1 MARKNKYSPEATRA
15 SEAFIPA
22 NISSTHAALIRAS
35 LSTQSWNKH
44 LSALHCFSEFKR
56 THKTNSPLKNTDI
69 CDFINFIL
77 KTKGLKSSTAKSY
90 ISSLAFYLNLRK
102 LDSSCCNDLLVK
114 SMLKGAQNLEL
125 YSDITKNCRRAM
137 TFPLLKILSHCIAA
151 KHWSEIDKQC
161 FWTAFTVAFYGSFRF
176 GELVSESVKSYNKNE
191 TLLWSDINFGTD
203 FAVIHIKIT
212 KNKAKHGEFIDL
224 FTQKDSHYCP
234 VKALIRLKKLTQASL
249 NTPVFQL
256 NNGTLITPSCIN
268 KILHKLLLPVIGE
281 SATLISG
288 HSF

>member
-1 MARKNKYSPEATRA
+1 
-15 SEAFIPA
+15 
-22 NISSTHAALIRAS
+22 
-35 LSTQSWNKH
+35 
-44 LSALHCFSEFKR
+44 
-56 THKTNSPLKNTDI
+56 
-69 CDFINFIL
+69 
-77 KTKGLKSSTAKSY
+77 
-90 ISSLAFYLNLRK
+90 
-102 LDSSCCNDLLVK
+102 
-114 SMLKGAQNLEL
+114 MLKGAQNLEL

-161 FWTAFTVAFYGSFRF
+161 YWTAFTVAFYGSFRF

-212 KNKAKHGEFIDL
+212 KNKTKNGEFIDL

-234 VKALIRLKKLTQASL
+234 VKALIRLKKLTQATL

-256 NNGTLITPSCIN
+256 SNGTLITPSCKN
-268 KILHKLLLPVIGE
+268 KTLHELLLPVIGE

-288 HSF
+288 HSFRAALASALAARPDIASSTDVQAWGRWSSNSFQLYTRLKLNQKRVIFKKIILVLTN